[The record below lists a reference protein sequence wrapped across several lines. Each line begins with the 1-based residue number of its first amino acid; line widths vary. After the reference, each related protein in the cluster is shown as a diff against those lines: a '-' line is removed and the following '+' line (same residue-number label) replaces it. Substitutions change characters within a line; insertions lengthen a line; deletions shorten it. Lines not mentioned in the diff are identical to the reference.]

1 MKEDVL
7 KATRLELMIIW
18 INLDSEVLL
27 MKIKAIIQRKSSD
40 TKTEQ
45 VQHEFNIGKFHLN
58 SKLRFW
64 LLMMKNLLNYLQK
77 KMSYLKC

>member
-7 KATRLELMIIW
+7 KGYKAGADDYLNKPFRSII
-18 INLDSEVLL
+18 DEDKSYHS
-27 MKIKAIIQRKSSD
+27 KKSSD

-58 SKLRFW
+58 SKLRF
-64 LLMMKNLLNYLQK
+64 
-77 KMSYLKC
+77 

>member
-7 KATRLELMIIW
+7 KGY
-18 INLDSEVLL
+18 
-27 MKIKAIIQRKSSD
+27 KAGADDYLNKPLIQKYYWWRSYHSKKSSD

>member
-7 KATRLELMIIW
+7 KGYKAGADDYLNKPFDSSII
-18 INLDSEVLL
+18 DED
-27 MKIKAIIQRKSSD
+27 KAIIQKSSD

-58 SKLRFW
+58 SKLRF
-64 LLMMKNLLNYLQK
+64 
-77 KMSYLKC
+77 